1 MKKNLPLIIS
11 SLLVLVLVV
20 MALFAPWLAPHDP
33 YTTDI
38 ANKLQGFSM
47 QDVISCGKM
56 PLKICV
62 RKITV
67 SFTPLARAKRTC
79 GFFISSLMLDRMS
92 LI

>member
-1 MKKNLPLIIS
+1 MKKHLSLIIS

-47 QDVISCGKM
+47 HY
-56 PLKICV
+56 PLGTDHRGAVCSLVYYLV
-62 RKITV
+62 RA
-67 SFTPLARAKRTC
+67 PLC
-79 GFFISSLMLDRMS
+79 Y
-92 LI
+92 